1 MYTKKINK
9 KPLLT
14 VLAMVLVCVISVMG
28 TMAYLAQ
35 TTDAVVN
42 TFAAAS
48 LIDPN
53 DGQFTLKEH
62 TIEQKQDGSY
72 VIPENAG
79 ETNQNSYT
87 VYPGVTL
94 PKDPFVRIEKFTG
107 EEAYLFIEVE
117 DTTSSELTFIIDDEN
132 WTELESAALPTRVD
146 VTEGSTRT
154 IYVYKIKEETA
165 DATKVTADISA
176 INILKDKQVT
186 VDEKATLENL
196 GAVKFYGYLL
206 QATGFTSAAEAW
218 NAVYGATTE

>member
-14 VLAMVLVCVISVMG
+14 VLAMVLVCVVSVMG

-48 LIDPN
+48 LIDPA
-53 DGQFTLKEH
+53 DGEFTLKEH
-62 TIEQKQDGSY
+62 KVEKQEDGSY
-72 VIPENAG
+72 VIPENPE
-79 ETNQNSYT
+79 ETYNNSYT

-94 PKDPFVRIEKFTG
+94 PKDPFVRITGFTG

-117 DTTSSELTFIIDDEN
+117 DTTSDELTITIDSDN
-132 WTELESAALPTRVD
+132 WLKLEGVALPNRDD
-146 VTEGSTRT
+146 VTAGSERT
-154 IYVYKIKEETA
+154 IYVYKIKDETA
-165 DATKVTADISA
+165 DATKITEDIDF
-176 INILKDKQVT
+176 IYILAKNEVT
-186 VDEKATLENL
+186 VNNEATLENL

-206 QATGFTSAAEAW
+206 QATGFDTAAEAW
-218 NAVYGATTE
+218 ETVY